1 MKDEEKRG
9 PGAGGRGPARGDGSS
24 SADPRPLSPGPPSD
38 SSFFVDSHAHIDG
51 EEFDGDRDEVIGRAR
66 AAGVCAI
73 LNVGTG
79 DPHAGSLERAVQLAE
94 EYDDVYAAVGI
105 HPHDARLFDES
116 VAERLESLLTG
127 NRKIVA
133 LGEIGLDYHYD
144 NSPRDEQRR
153 AFVRQLHMA
162 HALSLPVII
171 HSRDAE
177 AETVEVLRDEYGG
190 AERRGVMHCFSG
202 GREMA
207 EQVLEMGFF
216 ISFAGNVT
224 FKNAESLR
232 DVARNVPLD
241 KLLIETDCPYLS
253 PVPLRGRRNEPAH
266 VTATAQCLAGLC
278 GLSVVDMGKIT
289 SANFSKLFGVE
300 LTETSAPGG

>member
-1 MKDEEKRG
+1 
-9 PGAGGRGPARGDGSS
+9 
-24 SADPRPLSPGPPSD
+24 
-38 SSFFVDSHAHIDG
+38 
-51 EEFDGDRDEVIGRAR
+51 
-66 AAGVCAI
+66 
-73 LNVGTG
+73 
-79 DPHAGSLERAVQLAE
+79 SLERGIRLTEQYV
-94 EYDDVYAAVGI
+94 DVYAAVGV
-105 HPHDARLFDES
+105 HPHDARHFDES
-116 VAERLESLLTG
+116 AAERLESLLTG
-127 NRKIVA
+127 NRKVVA

-153 AFVRQLHMA
+153 AFARQLRMA
-162 HALSLPVII
+162 RALGLPVII

-177 AETVEVLRDEYGG
+177 VETVEVLRDEYGE

-207 EQVLEMGFF
+207 EQSIEMGFF

-232 DVARNVPLD
+232 DIARNVPLD

-266 VTATAQCLAGLC
+266 VTATAQCLAGLHSISAEEL
-278 GLSVVDMGKIT
+278 GSVI
-289 SANFSKLFGVE
+289 SANFSRLFGVE
-300 LTETSAPGG
+300 FREAPAS